1 MKNTESIKNFL
12 KKSGEPET
20 FIILTNKGCSYNGT
34 AEEILTLITCLVSEL
49 KNDIPK
55 NMFNKAVD
63 LGFEVDREKLT
74 GSNDKEMKK
83 MDKELEEI
91 EKKIKEI
98 TNLIKE
104 L

>member
-1 MKNTESIKNFL
+1 MKNIESIKKFL
-12 KKSGEPET
+12 KESGEPES
-20 FIILTNKGCSYNGT
+20 FIVVTDKGCSLNATLGET
-34 AEEILTLITCLVSEL
+34 LTLITCLVSEL

-55 NMFNKAVD
+55 NMVKKAVD
-63 LGFEVDREKLT
+63 LGFEVDKETLT
-74 GSNDKEMKK
+74 GSNDKEMKE
-83 MDKELEEI
+83 MDKDLEDI